1 MFSVMIVQAT
11 NYVWVLT
18 NKSSECNFSYVGIYV
33 LYNFINTIDFF
44 LKKVLSSP
52 PFYNFLSRLKSA
64 FSSAFSM
71 EFFLL
76 TQTSLSPFWYSF
88 HHCGDQTKG

>member
-44 LKKVLSSP
+44 
-52 PFYNFLSRLKSA
+52 
-64 FSSAFSM
+64 
-71 EFFLL
+71 
-76 TQTSLSPFWYSF
+76 
-88 HHCGDQTKG
+88 